1 MTNQRRALP
10 DPLEHGGLPGGAA
23 LAVHLEAVHVTEA
36 EDSGGHTPGQPQQ
49 GAHPHHQP
57 HHQHVQVVAAAL
69 LQLVLL
75 PVDDDG
81 GDLLVHE
88 QQDGEEEG
96 GDGGEDVDIPGG
108 SVIKQRNEPAASIR
122 SRWLKMQQNASLYF
136 SF

>member
-1 MTNQRRALP
+1 MSQT
-10 DPLEHGGLPGGAA
+10 EH
-23 LAVHLEAVHVTEA
+23 
-36 EDSGGHTPGQPQQ
+36 SCRYTPRQPQER
-49 GAHPHHQP
+49 AESRHQAYD
-57 HHQHVQVVAAAL
+57 QHVKVVATAF

-75 PVDDDG
+75 PVHDDG

-122 SRWLKMQQNASLYF
+122 SRWLKMQQNASLY
-136 SF
+136 

>member
-1 MTNQRRALP
+1 M
-10 DPLEHGGLPGGAA
+10 
-23 LAVHLEAVHVTEA
+23 TEA
-36 EDSGGHTPGQPQQ
+36 EDGGGHTPGQPQQ

-122 SRWLKMQQNASLYF
+122 SRWLKMKQNASLYYK